1 MNNKFWYKFV
11 ILLMINFG
19 ALALGNAWTSSGVT
33 SDWYVNANQAPWTPP
48 GWVFGAAWFTIAV
61 TFSAMMAFIDTSI
74 YRHLDE
80 VKSLFWFSVGLNVA
94 WNPVFFWMKTPWGG
108 VVVLSLLSFA
118 VYKLVDVARDYL
130 GWKVAIFGMP
140 YFLWLMVATSL
151 NMYFAIMN

>member
-1 MNNKFWYKFV
+1 
-11 ILLMINFG
+11 MINFG

-80 VKSLFWFSVGLNVA
+80 IQSLFWLSVFLNVM
-94 WNPVFFWMKTPWGG
+94 WNPVFFWMKIPWLG
-108 VVVLSLLSFA
+108 VFVLALLSFA
-118 VYKLVDVARDYL
+118 VYKLVDMARDYL

>member
-1 MNNKFWYKFV
+1 
-11 ILLMINFG
+11 MINFG

-80 VKSLFWFSVGLNVA
+80 VKSLFWFSVWLNVA
-94 WNPVFFWMKTPWGG
+94 WNPVFFCMKTPWGG